1 MIIIDVTKEKNIE
14 SALRIYKSKVQK
26 SKQMHNLKER
36 KEYIK
41 PSIKKRKE
49 SLNAIYVEKLK
60 NGLK

>member
-26 SKQMHNLKER
+26 SKQIHNLKER